1 MNPDLFQT
9 HSLKSIEKSAQV
21 REILSAAI
29 EAVDPGR
36 AVQRNVKRS
45 GDRITIEGR
54 TYHLRDYRRVR
65 VVGAGKAGEPMARAI
80 EVILGDHLH
89 DGIVIVKG
97 GYAGE
102 ADLRIKI
109 LEAGHPVPDGRGVKG
124 TKQIV
129 DLLNTT
135 REDDLVLCLIS
146 GGGSALLTLP
156 EEGVQLDDLQDL
168 TSALL
173 TSGADINKINTLRKH
188 LDQVKGGK
196 LARLAA
202 PAQIVSLI
210 LSDVVGD
217 PLDVIASGPTVPDTS
232 TFENAIQVLS
242 RYTLQDE
249 ASGEITNYLEMGLRG
264 EIPENPKPDDPV
276 FKNVQNI
283 IIGSNLLAAQAAV
296 EKARELGFNG
306 LLLTTYLQGEARLA
320 GRMLAAIGRQMVA
333 TGQPLQR
340 PACIVTGGETTVTVR
355 GDGLGGRNQEMA
367 LGAVADLAGLEK
379 VCLVCLASDGGD
391 GPTGAA
397 GAVVTGE
404 TLSRA
409 LDRDLSPKDY
419 LARNDSYHFFEALDD
434 LLMTGPT
441 RTNVNDLAFLFAF

>member
-1 MNPDLFQT
+1 MNPNLFQT
-9 HSLKSIEKSAQV
+9 HSLNSIEKSAQV

-29 EAVDPGR
+29 EAVDPAR
-36 AVQRNVKRS
+36 AVQRNVERS
-45 GDRITIEGR
+45 GDKITIEGR
-54 TYHLRDYRRVR
+54 TAHLGDYHRVR

-80 EVILGDHLH
+80 EAILGDRLH

-102 ADLRIKI
+102 LDLRIEI
-109 LEAGHPVPDGRGVKG
+109 LEAGHPVPDESGIKG

-135 REDDLVLCLIS
+135 GEDDLVICLIS

-156 EEGVQLDDLQDL
+156 EEGIQLEQLQTL
-168 TSALL
+168 TSDLL
-173 TSGADINKINTLRKH
+173 ASGADINEINTLRKH

-202 PAQIVSLI
+202 PAQVVSLI

-232 TFENAIQVLS
+232 SFQDAIQVLS
-242 RYTLQDE
+242 RYNLQDK
-249 ASGEITNYLEMGLRG
+249 APGEIADHLKRGLLG
-264 EIPENPKPDDPV
+264 EVAENPKPGDPV

-296 EKARELGFNG
+296 GKAGEFGFNA

-320 GRMLAAIGRQMVA
+320 GRMLAAVGRQMAA
-333 TGQPLQR
+333 TGQPLRR

-367 LGAVADLAGLEK
+367 LGAVEDLAGLEK

-391 GPTGAA
+391 GSTGAA
-397 GAVVTGE
+397 GAVVNGE

-409 LDRDLSPKDY
+409 LDRDLDPEDY
-419 LARNDSYHFFEALDD
+419 LARNDSYHFFEALGD
-434 LLMTGPT
+434 LLVTGPT
-441 RTNVNDLAFLFAF
+441 RTNVNDLAILFAL